1 MKQRKRVDRS
11 GKQTLLALAKIGAT
25 SDDPYVSENIDH
37 YLYGAP
43 KKKRLKK
50 RSRAFRELAKLPP
63 TFTHIPDGAEYIH
76 EQRREEDKLN
86 SA

>member
-1 MKQRKRVDRS
+1 MKKRKTIERS
-11 GKQTLLALAKIGAT
+11 GKKTLLALAKIGAI
-25 SDDPYVSENIDH
+25 SEDPYVSENIDH

-63 TFTHIPDGAEYIH
+63 TFAHIPDGAEYIH
-76 EQRREEDKLN
+76 TQRREEDK
-86 SA
+86 